1 VVSLLTP
8 SLVVSLLTPSLV
20 VSLLTPSL
28 VVSWSNHERTRFA
41 FNRLVVVGRERRHRE
56 RAGPKRIDRRR
67 RAEAVGPHQR
77 AEPRDE
83 RRELFRCR
91 VRAREQPVLQ
101 HPARRRIDDDGDA
114 IDGGSRRMRL
124 QVEERERSQRAHV
137 AHRRRQFQ
145 TPDAGLAW
153 FDGFTTP

>member
-1 VVSLLTP
+1 MVSLLTP
-8 SLVVSLLTPSLV
+8 SLMVSL
-20 VSLLTPSL
+20 
-28 VVSWSNHERTRFA
+28 SNHELTRFA
-41 FNRLVVVGRERRHRE
+41 FTRLVVVGGKWRHRE

-67 RAEAVGPHQR
+67 RAEAIGPHQR

-114 IDGGSRRMRL
+114 LDGGGRRMRL
-124 QVEERERSQRAHV
+124 QVEERERPQRAHV
-137 AHRRRQFQ
+137 THWRRQLQ
-145 TPDAGLAW
+145 TPHAGLAW
-153 FDGFTTP
+153 FDGLTSS